1 MDAVVESTLSNADE
15 LRAQWSRL
23 AAIASD
29 SGENEMVFWFGRDL
43 FCQVILWS
51 LLSGLGDKFST
62 PMSLVLPCGERPRC
76 LNGDVGE
83 FRAWWQ
89 NRQPVADDTRALRK
103 RLGVPTSPMTLVI
116 FKTPGTA
123 LPSGCKLQSML
134 ISAVFQT
141 QTVSAQTNADFSGTR
156 KAGESGTR
164 FGPLF
169 QTFTNSRRDLGWG
182 DLGVVEILHQ
192 PNWPNPGDRS
202 GLAELD
208 GLFDEPDPT

>member
-116 FKTPGTA
+116 FKTPGQLSPVDA
-123 LPSGCKLQSML
+123 NCNRCSSRPFSRLKRSRLRR
-134 ISAVFQT
+134 T
-141 QTVSAQTNADFSGTR
+141 QTSQVLEKR
-156 KAGESGTR
+156 EKAGHASARCFKRSPIAAATLAGVISVLSRSSINQT
-164 FGPLF
+164 GP
-169 QTFTNSRRDLGWG
+169 
-182 DLGVVEILHQ
+182 ILVID
-192 PNWPNPGDRS
+192 PG
-202 GLAELD
+202 
-208 GLFDEPDPT
+208 